1 MQRLEPKYP
10 ELLLHEKVAARPNLS
25 AYLSSER
32 RIPFN
37 QNDIFRHY
45 QELDA

>member
-1 MQRLEPKYP
+1 V
-10 ELLLHEKVAARPNLS
+10 LLHDKVAARPNLS

-37 QNDIFRHY
+37 ENDIFRHY
-45 QELDA
+45 PELDA